1 MKYIN
6 RISHTLVAV
15 IVLLVMAAC
24 TPEAPQDKFSL
35 SCGAALTLSEGEKRD
50 VNVIAA
56 ADYTAVVDNH
66 NVSLVKNGATLT
78 LKGVKVGK
86 SVLTVT
92 AADGEVLTCTITV
105 EKSSQQKNFLVISTP
120 RVENWLDAALNTETT
135 AGLQVTYEKGIDAA
149 GMSHAAASTYGFY
162 FVDTDQYMRLSAKG
176 DFATKGVLTEGMLV
190 MTAPDGTPQY
200 FLCEKVEVVKVS
212 DGKLWIVV
220 SMPNRSD
227 LRIVTESF

>member
-24 TPEAPQDKFSL
+24 TPDAPQDKFSL
-35 SCGAALTLSEGEKRD
+35 SCGAALTLAEGEERD
-50 VNVIAA
+50 VTVIAA

-92 AADGEVLTCTITV
+92 AADGEELTCTITV
-105 EKSSQQKNFLVISTP
+105 DKSSQQKNFIVISTP
-120 RVENWLDAALNTETT
+120 RVENWLDATLNTETT
-135 AGLQVTYEKGIDAA
+135 AGLQVTYETGIDAA

-162 FVDTDQYMRLSAKG
+162 FVDTDQYMRISAKG
-176 DFATKGVLTEGMLV
+176 NFAEKGVLAEGMLV

-212 DGKLWIVV
+212 DGKSWIVV